1 MGGSADGQVTR
12 RRSGGLV
19 GLPLGCGLGTPDRLV
34 SARGDGNNRREERE
48 GDVEDVGLQ
57 HIQSIARPTTADE
70 AWRLRTADPEATR
83 FLGGGIDLI
92 LYTPETV
99 TTLID
104 VSRLGHAGVTAR
116 RNALAIGA
124 GTTLSAILEAP
135 EIAGYA
141 GGFLAAVLRHVA
153 SPLQRNVATIG
164 GAVARAHPWSDVVL
178 ALLVLDADVE
188 VFDGAARS
196 VPTVDFYSSRS
207 QSVAPLVTGVRLPMR
222 TPSTRGAFEKF
233 ARTGFDVGLLN
244 CACVVELA
252 KGVCRG
258 VRIAAG
264 GTPSLARR
272 LPLAEESL
280 EGKRLSSE
288 TIGNA
293 ATVAARGVDA
303 RDDRRASESY
313 RRTLTEVGVR
323 RCLERL
329 ADGGAEGAR

>member
-1 MGGSADGQVTR
+1 MEDTTR
-12 RRSGGLV
+12 WARR
-19 GLPLGCGLGTPDRLV
+19 GTTACKHGKPGPLV

-48 GDVEDVGLQ
+48 GDVEDVGL
-57 HIQSIARPTTADE
+57 HRIQSIARPTTADE
-70 AWRLRTADPEATR
+70 AWRLRTADPETTR

-104 VSRLGHAGVTAR
+104 VSRLGRAGVSAGR
-116 RNALAIGA
+116 AGLAISA
-124 GTTLSAILEAP
+124 GTTLSRILEAP
-135 EIAGYA
+135 EIAAYA
-141 GGFLAAVLRHVA
+141 GGFLRDVLRQVA

-196 VPTVDFYSSRS
+196 VPAADFYASRS
-207 QSVAPLVTGVRLPMR
+207 QNVAPLVTGIRLPKR

-244 CACVVELA
+244 CACVVEVA
-252 KGVCRG
+252 KGTCSR
-258 VRIAAG
+258 VRVAVG
-264 GTPSLARR
+264 GTPALARR
-272 LPLAEESL
+272 LPDVEAAL
-280 EGKRLSSE
+280 EGKRPSSA
-288 TIGNA
+288 TIGDA
-293 ATVAARGVDA
+293 ASLAARGVAA
-303 RDDRRASESY
+303 RDDRRASELY

-323 RCLERL
+323 RCFERL
-329 ADGGAEGAR
+329 TRDGMEGAL

>member
-1 MGGSADGQVTR
+1 MGRSADGQVTR
-12 RRSGGLV
+12 RRSGGPV
-19 GLPLGCGLGTPDRLV
+19 GLSLGCGLGSPGPLV
-34 SARGDGNNRREERE
+34 SARGDGNNRRVERE

-70 AWRLRTADPEATR
+70 AWRFRTADPESTR
-83 FLGGGIDLI
+83 FLGGGIDLV

-104 VSRLGHAGVTAR
+104 VSRLGRAGVASG
-116 RNALAIGA
+116 RNGFAIGA

-135 EIAGYA
+135 EIASYA
-141 GGFLAAVLRHVA
+141 GGFLADALRHVA

-178 ALLVLDADVE
+178 ALLVLDANVE
-188 VFDGAARS
+188 IFDGAARS
-196 VPTVDFYSSRS
+196 VAVADFYASRS
-207 QSVAPLVTGVRLPMR
+207 QNVAPLVTGIRLPLR

-233 ARTGFDVGLLN
+233 GRTGFDVGLLN
-244 CACVVELA
+244 CACVAEVA
-252 KGVCRG
+252 KGICRG
-258 VRIAAG
+258 VRVAAG

-272 LPLAEESL
+272 LPEVEEVL

-288 TIGNA
+288 AIANA
-293 ATVAARGVDA
+293 ATLAARGVDA

-329 ADGGAEGAR
+329 ADGGAEGTR

>member
-1 MGGSADGQVTR
+1 MPG
-12 RRSGGLV
+12 
-19 GLPLGCGLGTPDRLV
+19 PLV
-34 SARGDGNNRREERE
+34 SARGDGNNRREARE
-48 GDVEDVGLQ
+48 GDVEDVGL
-57 HIQSIARPTTADE
+57 HNIQSIARPTTAEE

-104 VSRLGHAGVTAR
+104 VSRLGRAGVTAGR
-116 RNALAIGA
+116 DALAVGA

-135 EIAGYA
+135 EIAGYT
-141 GGFLAAVLRHVA
+141 GGFLADVLRQVA

-178 ALLVLDADVE
+178 ALLVLDADVL

-196 VPTVDFYSSRS
+196 VAAADFYAPRS
-207 QSVAPLVTGVRLPMR
+207 QGVGPLVTGVRLPLR
-222 TPSTRGAFEKF
+222 KPSTRGAFEKF
-233 ARTGFDVGLLN
+233 GRTGFDIGLLN
-244 CACVVELA
+244 CACVLESA

-258 VRIAAG
+258 VRIAVG

-280 EGKRLSSE
+280 EGKRFSAE

-293 ATVAARGVDA
+293 ARLAASGVDA

-329 ADGGAEGAR
+329 ADGGAEGVR

>member
-1 MGGSADGQVTR
+1 
-12 RRSGGLV
+12 V
-19 GLPLGCGLGTPDRLV
+19 GLPLGCGLGTPDPLV

-196 VPTVDFYSSRS
+196 IPTVDFYSSRS
-207 QSVAPLVTGVRLPMR
+207 QSVAPLVTGIRLPMR

-258 VRIAAG
+258 VRIAVG

-272 LPLAEESL
+272 LPVAEESL

-329 ADGGAEGAR
+329 ADGGGEAAR

>member
-1 MGGSADGQVTR
+1 MG
-12 RRSGGLV
+12 LH
-19 GLPLGCGLGTPDRLV
+19 
-34 SARGDGNNRREERE
+34 
-48 GDVEDVGLQ
+48 

-70 AWRLRTADPEATR
+70 AWRLRTDNPEATR

-92 LYTPETV
+92 LYTPEAV

-104 VSRLGHAGVTAR
+104 VSRLGRAGVSAG
-116 RNALAIGA
+116 RNGFAVSA

-135 EIAGYA
+135 EIAGYT

-164 GAVARAHPWSDVVL
+164 GAVARAHPWSDVIL
-178 ALLVLDADVE
+178 ALLVLDAEVE
-188 VFDGAARS
+188 VFDGVARS
-196 VPTVDFYSSRS
+196 VAVADFYASRS
-207 QSVAPLVTGVRLPMR
+207 QSVAPLVTGIRLPR
-222 TPSTRGAFEKF
+222 RAPSTRGAFEKF

-244 CACVVELA
+244 CACVVDVA

-258 VRIAAG
+258 VRVAVG

-272 LPLAEESL
+272 LPEAEGSL
-280 EGKRLSSE
+280 EGKRLSAE
-288 TIGNA
+288 TIGDTA
-293 ATVAARGVDA
+293 RLAARGVDA

-329 ADGGAEGAR
+329 ADGGMEGAR